1 MEILKKL
8 QDSQN
13 AFEDNLRLEI
23 NYEEIKDTKEGKH
36 LLKWTRRRRRA
47 INHICKVLKRF

>member
-13 AFEDNLRLEI
+13 AFEDTLRLEI

-36 LLKWTRRRRRA
+36 LLKWTRRRRRV
-47 INHICKVLKRF
+47 INRICKVLKKF